1 MEMTVLK
8 PTDVRAVSPGGDINT
23 PGDALSFLRQIYQNP
38 KFDLHWRMRAAVAC
52 LPFERPKLAVTAIT
66 TTEDLATR
74 LEAAIQATGKVIDAR
89 PATLIEKP
97 TEAMPTP
104 VREELV
110 TAEDMAKPFARLD
123 TDRFRRF

>member
-1 MEMTVLK
+1 MSDFPIMEYKIPEPDEVL
-8 PTDVRAVSPGGDINT
+8 PNI
-23 PGDALSFLRQIYQNP
+23 DAHGYVQGVYRGLIQPNGSRL
-38 KFDLHWRMRAAVAC
+38 KAAIAA
-52 LPFERPKLAVTAIT
+52 LPFERPKLAVTAVT

-74 LEAAIQATGKVIDAR
+74 LEAAIAATGKVIDAR